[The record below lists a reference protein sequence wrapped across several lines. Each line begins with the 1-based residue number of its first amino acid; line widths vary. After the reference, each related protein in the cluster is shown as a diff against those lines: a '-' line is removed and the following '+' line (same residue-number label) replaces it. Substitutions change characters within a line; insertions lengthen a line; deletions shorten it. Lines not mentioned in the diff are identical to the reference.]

1 MNRASSRN
9 STISSPSWS
18 KRGIYLNLNLHVGRK
33 FTAADGVA
41 QADWLGYGKYCVI
54 FDPRMI
60 ELQKDYARQLLTHRN
75 PRTGRT
81 YAEDPAVVII
91 ELTNEDSLFL
101 AWTSGYL
108 RGQQTTPPASDWC
121 DIPPFYGEE
130 LTRFYNEWLAKRYP
144 SREAL
149 VRAWQDGA
157 RDRRSAVIARGREEL
172 GFLGVGKITRAAGD
186 NQRQHAK

>member
-1 MNRASSRN
+1 MHGLDASWGKTFFRWNAPDTQHFESGQFEKFDN
-9 STISSPSWS
+9 LVAELEEH
-18 KRGIYLNLNLHVGRK
+18 GIYLNLNLHVGRK
-33 FTAADGVA
+33 FTVADGVA

-91 ELTNEDSLFL
+91 ELSNEDSLFL

-108 RGQQTTPPASDWC
+108 RGRQPGLNSGTPRVWRQFWTTFRQTP
-121 DIPPFYGEE
+121 
-130 LTRFYNEWLAKRYP
+130 
-144 SREAL
+144 
-149 VRAWQDGA
+149 Q
-157 RDRRSAVIARGREEL
+157 
-172 GFLGVGKITRAAGD
+172 
-186 NQRQHAK
+186 